1 MNRKEKIRQLDL
13 DLAQH
18 KGLLSEEEEQR
29 YIDLVVECYEVPE
42 TEEGETEEPL
52 PLELLKL
59 HKKLQLMIRD
69 SSTEVNGFVM
79 GGKVRWIP
87 PYKRANFR
95 CAIDSMRTNGRPAV
109 ELEGITLPIEAASAA
124 LIGIE
129 DYAAACDTI
138 TKHHAAAIDALE
150 TEEAVAA
157 YDFTAGYPEM
167 LNFDLLGV

>member
-42 TEEGETEEPL
+42 AEEGETEEPL

-79 GGKVRWIP
+79 GGQVRWIP

-95 CAIDSMRTNGRPAV
+95 CAIDSMRTNGKPVV
-109 ELEGITLPIEAASAA
+109 EIDGIVLPIEMASAA
-124 LIGIE
+124 LVDIE
-129 DYAAACDTI
+129 DYAADCDTI
-138 TKHHAAAIDALE
+138 TKHHAAAIEALE
-150 TEEAVAA
+150 TAEAVAA
-157 YDFTAGYPEM
+157 YDFTTGYPQM
-167 LNFDLLGV
+167 LNFDKQEE